1 MEDGQREVSRTGQ
14 AEDTHEKKKHRR
26 FYRAWQLGVEQTPQE
41 SKEEERAKEEEIR
54 ECGKRLQ
61 NILNAKVTILVMPSE
76 DTGKQNKTK
85 HKVQPIARNKEP
97 GQDRRIW
104 GKKNMVSDLE
114 FEAPERNS
122 HECIFLLWAYIHRH
136 YN

>member
-1 MEDGQREVSRTGQ
+1 MTAGSRANTIVELEGRMC
-14 AEDTHEKKKHRR
+14 EGVEKKTR
-26 FYRAWQLGVEQTPQE
+26 WG
-41 SKEEERAKEEEIR
+41 R

-76 DTGKQNKTK
+76 DIKKQNKTK
-85 HKVQPIARNKEP
+85 HKVQPTAQNKEP
-97 GQDRRIW
+97 GKDRKVG

-114 FEAPERNS
+114 FKVSVRNS
-122 HECIFLLWAYIHRH
+122 YEYTFLLWAYIHHH